1 MDFLKFH
8 PSFSGKRDSGANLK
22 KVLALVLAFACAFTM
37 FAGAAFT
44 DSADIKVDADV
55 VDTLVSLG
63 IVEGFEDGSFQPNGT
78 VTRAQMAKMIYVLRT
93 GKSDASA
100 YNDDKTSFTDIGS
113 HWARGYIKY
122 CQSLGI
128 IAGKSN
134 TIFAPNATVT
144 AQEAAKM
151 LLVTLGYDANKAG
164 LVGANWASKTNALA
178 DENGL
183 LEDVNTSFTS
193 ACPRQYA
200 AQLIYNAIDTPT
212 VVWRDDAYTNTNY
225 RDGDNKTIGEKY
237 MGLHS
242 VEGILTSFAK
252 EDGKDTY
259 GAKVTS
265 ITKKDGDKVTATGV
279 YEDFTKIAKDYVA
292 LKNNKVKVLYKDT
305 DEVYGVFAL
314 TDSNKVISGLLG
326 DFGTSSD
333 KLKLNGTKYTVDTA
347 TASNKIG
354 SGDGK
359 VSQDA
364 ADKTNLV
371 KMDGTA
377 VTGTYNNDLVGY
389 VKNSVSGLAKAYDAS
404 AISNSDNNKI
414 NLLDIKSFAIAQV
427 TYVGKDYIN
436 VSYKNSSNTQ
446 RFDSKLKDDDAVWY
460 DGIAKDDYVAV
471 TSKKNTSA
479 DKIGVTKLDVVSGKI
494 TATKN
499 ATTDSDYKIT
509 IDGKTYEM
517 AGVAPSDAADL
528 TLNATV
534 SIVVKGDYCL
544 LVDDADA
551 GSKDLALMTEL
562 YKTGNKWQATLLK
575 ADGSEETVTL
585 KKSEAINGV
594 SVDSM
599 LTTLGYTD
607 DGFDGSVDG
616 NGNKCK
622 IVTYTKSGSEY
633 KLKVLGTSIDGK
645 TYKGG
650 YDVIDSVT
658 KTADADKNYVDNNKL
673 QKGNVNAINENAV
686 VFVRYKTDSFKV
698 VTGKDLRDWKTSSKF
713 NSVVLADKSN
723 GVPYAKVVYADLG
736 TENVKGGTDV
746 NYGYVFEATKS
757 TDVDETDYNVFH
769 IWNGSETIEVW
780 TEDGDTVARGDV
792 IKYSLDGTVENHT
805 KISVDKVYAKSAGTK
820 GVVLNGDYSSK
831 LDGTAYFAATNHVKL
846 DKDAA
851 AANQT
856 ALNFDDDDDSII
868 LFANTSDD
876 DKDGTGVASASVTNL
891 KNFTR
896 EDGSDYI
903 ANAIYWT
910 DGAKTKIMVIDTDSE
925 LDNGVFGLT
934 AGTDT
939 AARTAYENATVAAAK
954 DALVN
959 TTATLAENK
968 KSATTGAIFT
978 NDAVEYTVSTAS
990 TDVTVAKS
998 GNKLVVTTKS
1008 ADLTAS
1014 GTATVTV
1021 TIKCGAKTD
1030 TKNITVTYKA

>member
-1 MDFLKFH
+1 
-8 PSFSGKRDSGANLK
+8 
-22 KVLALVLAFACAFTM
+22 M
-37 FAGAAFT
+37 FASAAFT
-44 DSADIKVDADV
+44 DQADIKVDADV

-63 IVEGFEDGSFQPNGT
+63 IIEGFEDGSFQPNAT

-151 LLVTLGYDANKAG
+151 LLVTLGYDATKAG
-164 LVGANWASKTNALA
+164 LVGTNWAAKTNALA

-212 VVWRDDAYTNTNY
+212 VVWRDDAYTNQNY
-225 RDGDNKTIGEKY
+225 ANGDNKTIGEKY

-259 GAKVTS
+259 GATVTS
-265 ITKKDGDKVTATGV
+265 ITKQDGSKNVKLNPA
-279 YEDFTKIAKDYVA
+279 EESFTKISKDYVA

-314 TDSNKVISGLLG
+314 TDSNKVINGLLG

-333 KLKLNGTKYTVDTA
+333 KLKLNGTKYTVGTA
-347 TASNKIG
+347 TTAANIG
-354 SGDGK
+354 NSADK
-359 VSQDA
+359 QA
-364 ADKTNLV
+364 TADKTNLV
-371 KMDGTA
+371 KVDGSA
-377 VTGTYNNDLVGY
+377 VATNRNDLVKY
-389 VKNSVSGLAKAYDAS
+389 VKSNVSGLAKAFDAS

-414 NLLDIKSFAIAQV
+414 NLLDIKTFAIAQV

-446 RFDSKLKDDDAVWY
+446 SFDSKLKDDDAVWY
-460 DGIAKDDYVAV
+460 NGIAKDDYVAV
-471 TSKKNTSA
+471 TKAVNTSA

-494 TATKN
+494 TGTKN
-499 ATTDSDYKIT
+499 AITAGDYKVT
-509 IDGKTYEM
+509 VNGTTYEM
-517 AGVAPSDAADL
+517 AGVTNSDAADL

-534 SIVVKGDYCL
+534 SIVVKGGYCL
-544 LVDDADA
+544 FVDDADA

-562 YKTGNKWQATLLK
+562 YQEGNKWKATLLK
-575 ADGSEETVTL
+575 ADGSKETVTL
-585 KKSEAINGV
+585 KKSEAINGKDV
-594 SVDSM
+594 
-599 LTTLGYTD
+599 TTAGYSK
-607 DGFDGSVDG
+607 FDGSTTTDAA
-616 NGNKCK
+616 KIK
-622 IVTYTKSGSEY
+622 IVTYTKSGDEY
-633 KLKVLGTSIDGK
+633 KLKVVGDTINSSK
-645 TYKGG
+645 YMAG
-650 YDVIDSVT
+650 YDAVT
-658 KTADADKNYVDNNKL
+658 DRVENNFVKNNKL
-673 QKGNVNAINENAV
+673 QKGAVSAINENAV

-698 VTGKDLRDWKTSSKF
+698 VTGKDLRDWKESSVF
-713 NSVVLADKSN
+713 TSVVLADKSN

-736 TENVKGGTDV
+736 TDNVKGGTDV

-757 TDVDETDYNVFH
+757 TDADETDYNVFQ
-769 IWNGSETIEVW
+769 IWNGSKTIEVW
-780 TEDGDTVARGDV
+780 TEDGNDVARGDV
-792 IKYSLDGTVENHT
+792 IKYSLDGTVESHT
-805 KISVDKVYAKSAGTK
+805 KISVDKVFAKTNGTT

-831 LDGTAYFAATNHVKL
+831 LDGTAYFAPASGAAKVNKTTAET
-846 DKDAA
+846 AA
-851 AANQT
+851 AQAANILT
-856 ALNFDDDDDSII
+856 FDDDDDSII

-891 KNFTR
+891 KDYVR
-896 EDGSDYI
+896 EDGTDYVT
-903 ANAIYWT
+903 NAIYWT

-925 LDNGVFGLT
+925 LDTGVFNLH
-934 AGTDT
+934 
-939 AARTAYENATVAAAK
+939 
-954 DALVN
+954 
-959 TTATLAENK
+959 
-968 KSATTGAIFT
+968 
-978 NDAVEYTVSTAS
+978 
-990 TDVTVAKS
+990 
-998 GNKLVVTTKS
+998 
-1008 ADLTAS
+1008 
-1014 GTATVTV
+1014 
-1021 TIKCGAKTD
+1021 
-1030 TKNITVTYKA
+1030 

>member
-1 MDFLKFH
+1 
-8 PSFSGKRDSGANLK
+8 
-22 KVLALVLAFACAFTM
+22 M

-164 LVGANWASKTNALA
+164 LVGSNWAAKTNALA

-183 LEDVNTSFTS
+183 LEDVNTSFTGP
-193 ACPRQYA
+193 CPRQYA

-225 RDGDNKTIGEKY
+225 SDGDNKTIGEKY

-259 GAKVTS
+259 GATVTS
-265 ITKKDGDKVTATGV
+265 ITKQDGSKNVKLNPA
-279 YEDFTKIAKDYVA
+279 EESFTKISKDYVA

-314 TDSNKVISGLLG
+314 TDSNKVINGLLG

-333 KLKLNGTKYTVDTA
+333 KLKLNGTKYTVGTA
-347 TASNKIG
+347 TTAANIG
-354 SGDGK
+354 NSADK
-359 VSQDA
+359 QA
-364 ADKTNLV
+364 TADKTNLV
-371 KMDGTA
+371 KVDGSA
-377 VTGTYNNDLVGY
+377 VATNRNDLVKY
-389 VKNSVSGLAKAYDAS
+389 VKSNVSGLAKAFDAS

-414 NLLDIKSFAIAQV
+414 NLLDIKTFAIAQV

-446 RFDSKLKDDDAVWY
+446 SFDSKLKDDDAVWY
-460 DGIAKDDYVAV
+460 NGIAKDDYVAV
-471 TSKKNTSA
+471 TKAVNTSA

-494 TATKN
+494 TGTKN
-499 ATTDSDYKIT
+499 AITAGDYKVT
-509 IDGKTYEM
+509 VNGTTYEM
-517 AGVAPSDAADL
+517 AGVTNSDAADL

-534 SIVVKGDYCL
+534 SIVVKGGYCL
-544 LVDDADA
+544 FVDDADA

-562 YKTGNKWQATLLK
+562 YQEGNKWKATLLK
-575 ADGSEETVTL
+575 ADGSKETVAL
-585 KKSEAINGV
+585 KKSEAINGKDV
-594 SVDSM
+594 A
-599 LTTLGYTD
+599 TAGYNK
-607 DGFDGSVDG
+607 FDGSTTAG
-616 NGNKCK
+616 AASIKL
-622 IVTYTKSGSEY
+622 VTYTKSGDEY
-633 KLKVLGTSIDGK
+633 KLKVVGDEFLKDSNNNPVA
-645 TYKGG
+645 YKAG
-650 YDVIDSVT
+650 YDVVT
-658 KTADADKNYVDNNKL
+658 PVVASNNVKNNKL
-673 QKGNVNAINENAV
+673 TKGSVSAINENAV

-698 VTGKDLRDWKTSSKF
+698 VTGKDLRDWKETSVFS
-713 NSVVLADKSN
+713 SVVLADKSN

-757 TDVDETDYNVFH
+757 TDVDETDYNVFQ
-769 IWNGSETIEVW
+769 IWNGSKTIEVW
-780 TEDGDTVARGDV
+780 TEDGDDVARGDV
-792 IKYSLDGTVENHT
+792 IKYSLDGTVESHT
-805 KISVDKVYAKSAGTK
+805 KISVDKVFAKANGTI
-820 GVVLNGDYSSK
+820 GVVLNGDYSDK
-831 LDGTAYFAATNHVKL
+831 LDGTVYFAPANGAAKVNKTTAES
-846 DKDAA
+846 AA
-851 AANQT
+851 AQAANILT
-856 ALNFDDDDDSII
+856 FDDDDDSII

-891 KNFTR
+891 KDYVR
-896 EDGSDYI
+896 EDGDNYVT
-903 ANAIYWT
+903 NAIYWVEKDAQNQPT
-910 DGAKTKIMVIDTDSE
+910 KTKIMVIDTDSE
-925 LDNGVFGLT
+925 LDTGVFNLH
-934 AGTDT
+934 
-939 AARTAYENATVAAAK
+939 
-954 DALVN
+954 
-959 TTATLAENK
+959 
-968 KSATTGAIFT
+968 
-978 NDAVEYTVSTAS
+978 
-990 TDVTVAKS
+990 
-998 GNKLVVTTKS
+998 
-1008 ADLTAS
+1008 
-1014 GTATVTV
+1014 
-1021 TIKCGAKTD
+1021 
-1030 TKNITVTYKA
+1030 

>member
-1 MDFLKFH
+1 M
-8 PSFSGKRDSGANLK
+8 
-22 KVLALVLAFACAFTM
+22 LAFACAFTM

-44 DSADIKVDADV
+44 DQADIKVDADV

-63 IVEGFEDGSFQPNGT
+63 IIEGFEDGSFQPNAT

-164 LVGANWASKTNALA
+164 LVGAGWAAKTNALA

-183 LEDVNTSFTS
+183 LEDVNTSFTGP
-193 ACPRQYA
+193 CPRQYA
-200 AQLIYNAIDTPT
+200 AQLIYNAIDTAT
-212 VVWRDDAYTNTNY
+212 VVWRDDAYTNQNY
-225 RDGDNKTIGEKY
+225 NGDDNKTIGEKY

-259 GAKVTS
+259 GATVTS
-265 ITKKDGDKVTATGV
+265 ITKQDGSKNVKLNPA
-279 YEDFTKIAKDYVA
+279 EESFTKISKDYGS

-314 TDSNKVISGLLG
+314 TDSNKVVNGLLG
-326 DFGTSSD
+326 DFGDDGD
-333 KLKLNGTKYTVDTA
+333 KLKLDGTKYTVGTA
-347 TASNKIG
+347 TTAASIG
-354 SGDGK
+354 S
-359 VSQDA
+359 DA
-364 ADKTNLV
+364 AKQATADKTNLV
-371 KMDGTA
+371 KVDGSA
-377 VTGTYNNDLVGY
+377 VATNRNDLVKY
-389 VKNSVSGLAKAYDAS
+389 VKSNVSGLAKAFDAS

-414 NLLDIKSFAIAQV
+414 NLLDIKTFAIAQV

-446 RFDSKLKDDDAVWY
+446 SFDSKLKDDDAVWY
-460 DGIAKDDYVAV
+460 NGIAKDDYVAV
-471 TSKKNTSA
+471 TKAVNTSA

-494 TATKN
+494 TGTKN
-499 ATTDSDYKIT
+499 AITAGDYKVT
-509 IDGKTYEM
+509 VNGTTYEM
-517 AGVAPSDAADL
+517 AGVTNSDAADL

-534 SIVVKGDYCL
+534 SIVVKGGYCL

-562 YKTGNKWQATLLK
+562 YQEGNKWKATLLK

-585 KKSEAINGV
+585 KKSEAINGNDV
-594 SVDSM
+594 A
-599 LTTLGYTD
+599 TAGY
-607 DGFDGSVDG
+607 GKFDGSTTADAA
-616 NGNKCK
+616 KIK
-622 IVTYTKSGSEY
+622 IVTYTKSGDEY
-633 KLKVLGTSIDGK
+633 KLKVVGDTINGSA
-645 TYKGG
+645 YKAG
-650 YDVIDSVT
+650 YDVVT
-658 KTADADKNYVDNNKL
+658 PVVASNNVKNNKL
-673 QKGNVNAINENAV
+673 TKGSVSAINENAV

-698 VTGKDLRDWKTSSKF
+698 VTGKDLRDWKEASVFS
-713 NSVVLADKSN
+713 SVVLADKSN

-736 TENVKGGTDV
+736 SDNVKGGTDV

-757 TDVDETDYNVFH
+757 TDADETDYNVFQ

-780 TEDGDTVARGDV
+780 TEDGDDVARGDV

-805 KISVDKVYAKSAGTK
+805 KISVDKVFAKADGTT
-820 GVVLNGDYSSK
+820 GVVLNGDYSDK
-831 LDGTAYFAATNHVKL
+831 LDGTAYFAPANGAAKVNKTTAET
-846 DKDAA
+846 AA
-851 AANQT
+851 AQAANILT
-856 ALNFDDDDDSII
+856 FDDDDDSII

-891 KNFTR
+891 KDYVR
-896 EDGSDYI
+896 EDGTDYVT
-903 ANAIYWT
+903 NAIYWIEKDAQNQPT
-910 DGAKTKIMVIDTDSE
+910 KTKIMVIDTDSE
-925 LDNGVFGLT
+925 LDTGVFNLH
-934 AGTDT
+934 
-939 AARTAYENATVAAAK
+939 
-954 DALVN
+954 
-959 TTATLAENK
+959 
-968 KSATTGAIFT
+968 
-978 NDAVEYTVSTAS
+978 
-990 TDVTVAKS
+990 
-998 GNKLVVTTKS
+998 
-1008 ADLTAS
+1008 
-1014 GTATVTV
+1014 
-1021 TIKCGAKTD
+1021 
-1030 TKNITVTYKA
+1030 

>member
-1 MDFLKFH
+1 MK
-8 PSFSGKRDSGANLK
+8 NLK
-22 KVLALVLAFACAFTM
+22 KILALVLAFACAFTM

-44 DSADIKVDADV
+44 DQADIKVDADV

-63 IVEGFEDGSFQPNGT
+63 IIEGFEDGSFQPNAT

-164 LVGANWASKTNALA
+164 LVGAGWAAKTNALA

-183 LEDVNTSFTS
+183 LEDVNTSFTGP
-193 ACPRQYA
+193 CPRQYA

-225 RDGDNKTIGEKY
+225 SDGDNKTIGEKY

-259 GAKVTS
+259 GATVTS
-265 ITKKDGDKVTATGV
+265 ITKQDGSKNVKLNPA
-279 YEDFTKIAKDYVA
+279 EESFTKISKDYVA

-314 TDSNKVISGLLG
+314 TDSNKVINGLLG

-333 KLKLNGTKYTVDTA
+333 KLKLNGTKYTVGTVTDSSDIGTA
-347 TASNKIG
+347 AGKIP
-354 SGDGK
+354 
-359 VSQDA
+359 QA
-364 ADKTNLV
+364 TADKTNLV
-371 KMDGTA
+371 KVDGSA
-377 VTGTYNNDLVGY
+377 VVTNRNDLVKY
-389 VKNSVSGLAKAYDAS
+389 VKSNVSGLAKAFDAS

-414 NLLDIKSFAIAQV
+414 NLLDIKTFAIAQV

-446 RFDSKLKDDDAVWY
+446 SFDSKLKDDDAVWY
-460 DGIAKDDYVAV
+460 NGIAKDDYVAV
-471 TSKKNTSA
+471 TKAVNTSA

-494 TATKN
+494 TGTKN
-499 ATTDSDYKIT
+499 AITAGDYKVT
-509 IDGKTYEM
+509 VNGTTYEM
-517 AGVAPSDAADL
+517 AGVTNSDAADL

-534 SIVVKGDYCL
+534 SIVVKGGYCL
-544 LVDDADA
+544 FVDDADA

-562 YKTGNKWQATLLK
+562 YQEGNKWKATLLK
-575 ADGSEETVTL
+575 ADGSKETVAL
-585 KKSEAINGV
+585 KKSEAINGKDV
-594 SVDSM
+594 A
-599 LTTLGYTD
+599 TAGYNK
-607 DGFDGSVDG
+607 FDGSTTAG
-616 NGNKCK
+616 AASIKL
-622 IVTYTKSGSEY
+622 VTYTKSGDEY
-633 KLKVLGTSIDGK
+633 KLKVVGDTINSNK
-645 TYKGG
+645 YMAG
-650 YDVIDSVT
+650 YDVVT
-658 KTADADKNYVDNNKL
+658 DRVENNFVKNNKL
-673 QKGNVNAINENAV
+673 QQGAVSAINENAV

-698 VTGKDLRDWKTSSKF
+698 VTGKDLRDWKESSVF
-713 NSVVLADKSN
+713 TSVVLADKSN

-757 TDVDETDYNVFH
+757 TDVDETDYNVFQ
-769 IWNGSETIEVW
+769 IWNGSKTIEVW
-780 TEDGDTVARGDV
+780 TEDGDDVARGDV
-792 IKYSLDGTVENHT
+792 IKYSLDGTVESHT
-805 KISVDKVYAKSAGTK
+805 KISVDKVFAKANGTT

-831 LDGTAYFAATNHVKL
+831 LDGTAYFAPASGAAKVNKTTAET
-846 DKDAA
+846 AA
-851 AANQT
+851 AQAANILT
-856 ALNFDDDDDSII
+856 FDDDDDSII

-891 KNFTR
+891 KDYVR
-896 EDGSDYI
+896 EDGTDYVT
-903 ANAIYWT
+903 NAIYWT

-925 LDNGVFGLT
+925 LDTGVFNLHW
-934 AGTDT
+934 
-939 AARTAYENATVAAAK
+939 V
-954 DALVN
+954 
-959 TTATLAENK
+959 
-968 KSATTGAIFT
+968 
-978 NDAVEYTVSTAS
+978 
-990 TDVTVAKS
+990 
-998 GNKLVVTTKS
+998 
-1008 ADLTAS
+1008 
-1014 GTATVTV
+1014 
-1021 TIKCGAKTD
+1021 
-1030 TKNITVTYKA
+1030 

>member
-1 MDFLKFH
+1 
-8 PSFSGKRDSGANLK
+8 
-22 KVLALVLAFACAFTM
+22 M

-44 DSADIKVDADV
+44 DQADIKVKSDV

-63 IVEGFEDGSFQPNGT
+63 IVEGFEDGSFQPNAT

-134 TIFAPNATVT
+134 TKFVPNEKVT

-151 LLVTLGYDANKAG
+151 LLVTLGYDATKAG
-164 LVGANWASKTNALA
+164 LVGTNWAAKTNALA

-212 VVWRDDAYTNTNY
+212 VVWRDDAYTNQNY
-225 RDGDNKTIGEKY
+225 ANGDNKTIGEKY

-252 EDGKDTY
+252 EDGKETY
-259 GAKVTS
+259 GATVSS
-265 ITKKDGDKVTATGV
+265 ITKKDGDKVTTTGV
-279 YEDFTKIAKDYVA
+279 SEDFTKIAKDYVA

-314 TDSNKVISGLLG
+314 TDSNKVINGLLG

-333 KLKLNGTKYTVDTA
+333 KLKLNGTKYTVAA
-347 TASNKIG
+347 TNSVSVDGETQKESQKNIG
-354 SGDGK
+354 IVDY
-359 VSQDA
+359 V
-364 ADKTNLV
+364 DK
-371 KMDGTA
+371 K
-377 VTGTYNNDLVGY
+377 
-389 VKNSVSGLAKAYDAS
+389 VSGLAKAFDAS

-414 NLLDIKSFAIAQV
+414 NLLDIKTFAIAQV

-436 VSYKNSSNTQ
+436 VSYKNSSNNQ
-446 RFDSKLKDDDAVWY
+446 SFNSKLKDDDAVWY
-460 DGIAKDDYVAV
+460 NGIAKDDYVAV
-471 TSKKNTSA
+471 TKAVNTSA

-494 TATKN
+494 TGTKN
-499 ATTDSDYKIT
+499 AITASDYKVT
-509 IDGKTYEM
+509 INGTTYEM
-517 AGVAPSDAADL
+517 AGVTNSDAADL

-534 SIVVKGDYCL
+534 SIVVKGGYCL

-562 YKTGNKWQATLLK
+562 YQEGNKWKATLLK

-585 KKSEAINGV
+585 KKSEAINGNDV
-594 SVDSM
+594 A
-599 LTTLGYTD
+599 TAGY
-607 DGFDGSVDG
+607 GKFDGSTTADAA
-616 NGNKCK
+616 KIK
-622 IVTYTKSGSEY
+622 IVTYTKSGDEY
-633 KLKVLGTSIDGK
+633 KLKVVGDTINGSA
-645 TYKGG
+645 YKAG
-650 YDVIDSVT
+650 YDVVT
-658 KTADADKNYVDNNKL
+658 PVVASNNVKNNKL
-673 QKGNVNAINENAV
+673 TKGSVSAINENAV

-698 VTGKDLRDWKTSSKF
+698 VTGKDLRDWKEASVFS
-713 NSVVLADKSN
+713 SVVLADKSN

-736 TENVKGGTDV
+736 SDNVKGGTDV

-757 TDVDETDYNVFH
+757 TDADETDYNVFQ

-780 TEDGDTVARGDV
+780 TEDGDDVARGDV

-805 KISVDKVYAKSAGTK
+805 KISVDKVFAKADGTT
-820 GVVLNGDYSSK
+820 GVVLNGDYSDK
-831 LDGTAYFAATNHVKL
+831 LDGTAYFAPANGAAKVNKTTAET
-846 DKDAA
+846 AA
-851 AANQT
+851 AQAANILT
-856 ALNFDDDDDSII
+856 FDDDDDSII

-891 KNFTR
+891 KDYVR
-896 EDGSDYI
+896 EDGTDYVT
-903 ANAIYWT
+903 NAIYWT

-925 LDNGVFGLT
+925 LDTGVFNLH
-934 AGTDT
+934 
-939 AARTAYENATVAAAK
+939 
-954 DALVN
+954 
-959 TTATLAENK
+959 
-968 KSATTGAIFT
+968 
-978 NDAVEYTVSTAS
+978 
-990 TDVTVAKS
+990 
-998 GNKLVVTTKS
+998 
-1008 ADLTAS
+1008 
-1014 GTATVTV
+1014 
-1021 TIKCGAKTD
+1021 
-1030 TKNITVTYKA
+1030 

>member
-1 MDFLKFH
+1 
-8 PSFSGKRDSGANLK
+8 
-22 KVLALVLAFACAFTM
+22 M

-44 DSADIKVDADV
+44 DQADIKVKSDV

-63 IVEGFEDGSFQPNGT
+63 IVEGFEDGSFQPNAT

-134 TIFAPNATVT
+134 TKFVPNEKVT

-151 LLVTLGYDANKAG
+151 LLVTLGYDATKAG
-164 LVGANWASKTNALA
+164 LVGTNWAAKTNALA

-212 VVWRDDAYTNTNY
+212 VVWRDDAYTNQNY
-225 RDGDNKTIGEKY
+225 ANGDNKTIGEKY

-252 EDGKDTY
+252 EDGKETY
-259 GAKVTS
+259 GATVSS
-265 ITKKDGDKVTATGV
+265 ITKKDGDKVTTTGV
-279 YEDFTKIAKDYVA
+279 SEDFTKIAKDYVA

-314 TDSNKVISGLLG
+314 TDSNKVINGLLG

-333 KLKLNGTKYTVDTA
+333 KLKLNGTKYTVADTN
-347 TASNKIG
+347 SV
-354 SGDGK
+354 SVDGK
-359 VSQDA
+359 TQQESKKDIGIVDYV
-364 ADKTNLV
+364 DK
-371 KMDGTA
+371 K
-377 VTGTYNNDLVGY
+377 
-389 VKNSVSGLAKAYDAS
+389 VSGLAKAFDAS

-414 NLLDIKSFAIAQV
+414 NLLDIKTFAIAQV

-436 VSYKNSSNTQ
+436 VSYKNSSNNQ
-446 RFDSKLKDDDAVWY
+446 SFNSKLKDDDAVWY
-460 DGIAKDDYVAV
+460 NGIAKDDYVAV
-471 TSKKNTSA
+471 TKAVNTSA

-494 TATKN
+494 TGTKN
-499 ATTDSDYKIT
+499 AITASDYKVT
-509 IDGKTYEM
+509 INGTTYEM
-517 AGVAPSDAADL
+517 AGVTNSDAADL

-534 SIVVKGDYCL
+534 SIVVKGGYCL
-544 LVDDADA
+544 FVDDADA

-562 YKTGNKWQATLLK
+562 YQEGNKWKATLLK

-585 KKSEAINGV
+585 KKSEAINGNDV
-594 SVDSM
+594 A
-599 LTTLGYTD
+599 TAGY
-607 DGFDGSVDG
+607 GKFDGSTTADAA
-616 NGNKCK
+616 KIK
-622 IVTYTKSGSEY
+622 IVTYTKSGDEY
-633 KLKVLGTSIDGK
+633 KLKVVGDTINGSA
-645 TYKGG
+645 YKAG
-650 YDVIDSVT
+650 YDVVT
-658 KTADADKNYVDNNKL
+658 QVVASNNVKNNKL
-673 QKGNVNAINENAV
+673 TKGSVSAINENAV

-698 VTGKDLRDWKTSSKF
+698 VTGKDLRDWKEASVFS
-713 NSVVLADKSN
+713 SVVLADKSN

-736 TENVKGGTDV
+736 SDNVKGGTDV

-757 TDVDETDYNVFH
+757 TDADETDYNVFQ

-780 TEDGDTVARGDV
+780 TEDGDDVARGDV

-805 KISVDKVYAKSAGTK
+805 KISVDKVFAKADGTT
-820 GVVLNGDYSSK
+820 GVVLNGDYSDK
-831 LDGTAYFAATNHVKL
+831 LDGTAYFAPANGAAKVNKTTAET
-846 DKDAA
+846 AA
-851 AANQT
+851 AQAANILT
-856 ALNFDDDDDSII
+856 FDDDDDSII

-891 KNFTR
+891 KDYVR
-896 EDGSDYI
+896 EDGTDYVT
-903 ANAIYWT
+903 NAIYWT

-925 LDNGVFGLT
+925 LDTGVFNLH
-934 AGTDT
+934 
-939 AARTAYENATVAAAK
+939 
-954 DALVN
+954 
-959 TTATLAENK
+959 
-968 KSATTGAIFT
+968 
-978 NDAVEYTVSTAS
+978 
-990 TDVTVAKS
+990 
-998 GNKLVVTTKS
+998 
-1008 ADLTAS
+1008 
-1014 GTATVTV
+1014 
-1021 TIKCGAKTD
+1021 
-1030 TKNITVTYKA
+1030 